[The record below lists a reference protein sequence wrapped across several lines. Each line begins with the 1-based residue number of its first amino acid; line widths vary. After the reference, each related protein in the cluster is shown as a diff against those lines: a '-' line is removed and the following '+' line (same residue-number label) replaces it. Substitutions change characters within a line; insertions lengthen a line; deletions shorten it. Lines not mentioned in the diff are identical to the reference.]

1 MAGTTHFDL
10 IIGAEITPIEDGH
23 EVSLCAL
30 ALVPSSAC
38 SGGAMAPGLSGADS
52 HTRTCAHVG
61 AGRKPLRAALRGRRK
76 GGHSGRDAA
85 KWEVRI
91 MPSFILESTDRSL
104 GACMLPLIRVVCPRI
119 VDPYSNSPISLQ
131 ARAVL
136 DHAPRKGRSHT
147 RNRAN
152 SAGDLLALSL
162 PAQIHPL
169 SLCVL
174 IKISLRTNACE
185 HTQKDPWNLAFGEDE
200 PVRIYSLTC

>member
-52 HTRTCAHVG
+52 QTRTCAHVG

-91 MPSFILESTDRSL
+91 MPSFMLESTDRSL
-104 GACMLPLIRVVCPRI
+104 GACMLPTDNTCCLSKIGLSEHACSRSMHAAPAQHVLSVQELSIRTAIHP
-119 VDPYSNSPISLQ
+119 SPCRQERFWTML
-131 ARAVL
+131 RE
-136 DHAPRKGRSHT
+136 KGVHT
-147 RNRAN
+147 REI
-152 SAGDLLALSL
+152 
-162 PAQIHPL
+162 AQIPQVTF
-169 SLCVL
+169 SPCLCQPRSTL
-174 IKISLRTNACE
+174 FLCA
-185 HTQKDPWNLAFGEDE
+185 
-200 PVRIYSLTC
+200 Y

>member
-1 MAGTTHFDL
+1 MHPFTWGEPTQELLRVAGTTHFDL

-61 AGRKPLRAALRGRRK
+61 AGRKPLRAALGGRRK

-104 GACMLPLIRVVCPRI
+104 GACMLPLIRVVCPRT

-152 SAGDLLALSL
+152 SAGDLLALFCQPKSIL
-162 PAQIHPL
+162 F
-169 SLCVL
+169 LC
-174 IKISLRTNACE
+174 A
-185 HTQKDPWNLAFGEDE
+185 
-200 PVRIYSLTC
+200 Y